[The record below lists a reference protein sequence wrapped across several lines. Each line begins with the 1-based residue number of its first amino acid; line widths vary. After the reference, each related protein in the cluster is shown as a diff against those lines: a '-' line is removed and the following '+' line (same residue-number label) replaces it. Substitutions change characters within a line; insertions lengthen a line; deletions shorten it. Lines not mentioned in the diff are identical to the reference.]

1 MSGWRAPERIFVG
14 MGVTFDAATWA
25 WYLAAIVWW
34 TVDLGYGPL
43 QLVLLGTVLEVTAL
57 VTEVPTGMV
66 ADRVS
71 RKWSVVSSYA
81 MMSTAMMLSAATRD
95 YGVMLAAQALFGLG
109 WTFRSGA
116 ATWPGSPTSAPH
128 YDGSRAR
135 AMPKPS
141 TNHLRSFDGTG
152 SASPPASL
160 RSCRS
165 SCGAIT
171 RCAA

>member
-116 ATWPGSPTSAPH
+116 DVAWLTDERTALRRLEGFGIAL
-128 YDGSRAR
+128 ALE
-135 AMPKPS
+135 PS
-141 TNHLRSFDGTG
+141 
-152 SASPPASL
+152 
-160 RSCRS
+160 
-165 SCGAIT
+165 
-171 RCAA
+171 